1 MNLPELLFLNLSLLS
16 GQSAELKGVLFAL
29 TSAVCWA
36 VSSSVYRK
44 GLETT
49 DPWSGNLIRTGIA
62 SVGFFIVMILKGT
75 ELSSITVPLLFWLFF
90 SAFFAF
96 FLGDLFFLMALK
108 GVGVSRTVP
117 ISSTYP
123 LFVTVFAFVVYQT
136 PVSILVV
143 VGTLFIVGAIKLI
156 SEEKDAEP
164 HDTKGIFIAL
174 AAAVCWA
181 ISTIVLDYLL
191 LFLPSE
197 AVAGVRFFIT
207 WMLTTAVV
215 SKKSFTITRSS
226 LVWIGGAGSM
236 LLIFSNYTFLEAIR
250 MAGSTKVAPIVAI
263 YPVISVFLA
272 ALFLKE
278 TLTLKIVS
286 GTVLSFLGVLFVVL
300 G

>member
-1 MNLPELLFLNLSLLS
+1 MNLSELLFLNVPPLSV
-16 GQSAELKGVLFAL
+16 QSVELEGVLFAL
-29 TSAVCWA
+29 ASAVCWA

-62 SVGFFIVMILKGT
+62 SVGFLAVMILKGT
-75 ELSSITVPLLFWLFF
+75 VPSSITVPLLFWLFF

-108 GVGVSRTVP
+108 RVGVSRTVP

-123 LFVTVFAFVVYQT
+123 LFVTVFAFIVYGN

-143 VGTLFIVGAIKLI
+143 LGTLLIVGAIKLI
-156 SEEKDAEP
+156 SEEKDAQT
-164 HDTKGIFIAL
+164 HDTKGILIAL
-174 AAAVCWA
+174 VAAVCWSV
-181 ISTIVLDYLL
+181 STIVLDYLL
-191 LFLPSE
+191 VFLPSE
-197 AVAGVRFFIT
+197 AVAGIRFFIT

-226 LVWIGGAGSM
+226 FLWIGVAGSM

-250 MAGSTKVAPIVAI
+250 LAGSTKVAPIAAI

-278 TLTLKIVS
+278 KLTLKIVG
-286 GTVLSFLGVLFVVL
+286 GTVMSFLGVLLVVL